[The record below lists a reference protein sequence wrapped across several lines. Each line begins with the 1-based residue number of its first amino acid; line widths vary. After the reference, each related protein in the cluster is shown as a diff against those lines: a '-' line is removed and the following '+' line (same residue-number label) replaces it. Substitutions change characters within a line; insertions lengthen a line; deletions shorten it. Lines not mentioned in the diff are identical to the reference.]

1 MSQRQTSVRFDKAP
15 IGSFMS
21 ARILRDLAKLAICTV
36 EKKNKNLKATQEKFK
51 YISQKKFSICPI
63 QPEFYI

>member
-1 MSQRQTSVRFDKAP
+1 
-15 IGSFMS
+15 MS
-21 ARILRDLAKLAICTV
+21 ARTLRDLAKLAICTV
-36 EKKNKNLKATQEKFK
+36 EKKKKNFKATQEKFK